1 MLKDFNR
8 RPLIS
13 RLMFLSAFLAVI
25 IISGQGCYT
34 MIKHPKVEEAE
45 LHAEEA
51 GTRCLECHA
60 NLAEYPFG
68 YDPVGFPHY
77 WDYWENYELYY
88 TYPWWWEDYFW
99 DTGSGSSGAVYRDP
113 AEPPERRRGIISPYP
128 DDNDLPPAGIT
139 PPGSESGGSGG
150 QASGTKDGKYRG
162 DNKSDDKNS
171 GDKKDSGSGKKEK
184 PERRRTPK

>member
-1 MLKDFNR
+1 MLKDFKK
-8 RPLIS
+8 RPLTS
-13 RLMFLSAFLAVI
+13 RLMLSFGLLVVLGI
-25 IISGQGCYT
+25 VSQGCYT

-51 GTRCLECHA
+51 GTRCLECHT

-99 DTGSGSSGAVYRDP
+99 DTGSGSSGAVYREP
-113 AEPPERRRGIISPYP
+113 VEPPERRRGIKVPYP
-128 DDNDLPPAGIT
+128 DYDPPPAGIT
-139 PPGSESGGSGG
+139 PPGSGSGGSGG

-162 DNKSDDKNS
+162 DDKSDDKNS